1 MLNVGFIGA
10 GGIAR
15 HHATRMV
22 KLRNAKIQAVADVI
36 PAAAASFAADFGVPH
51 HFADFRTLLS
61 FDQVDAVWVCTPTFQ
76 HPAPVVAAARAG
88 KHVFCEKPIALNLR
102 DATRMVDACARSGVL
117 LTVGFVRRFDNEW
130 GQLNKIIGSGAVGR
144 PVLWRFV
151 ANGRPEHPW
160 FRDETKGGGPLMD
173 GAVHNYDFAL
183 QMFGPAESVQAS
195 SLQFDSSSVGADT
208 ASAVINFRSGDQHTL
223 IWTWGLPFGTRSTK
237 LVDIVGPNG
246 SLQFGMQAPEPPR
259 NFDPDRKGAFTLQGA
274 NGKTRVYPFSKN
286 DMFVSQ
292 LKHVVGCFERNEQ
305 PRVAGEDGI
314 TALRVALAILKSGAS
329 HKTVRL

>member
-10 GGIAR
+10 GSIAR

-61 FDQVDAVWVCTPTFQ
+61 SDQVDAVWVCTPTFQ

-151 ANGRPEHPW
+151 ANGRPEHLW

-223 IWTWGLPFGTRSTK
+223 IWTWGLPFGTRST
-237 LVDIVGPNG
+237 
-246 SLQFGMQAPEPPR
+246 
-259 NFDPDRKGAFTLQGA
+259 T
-274 NGKTRVYPFSKN
+274 
-286 DMFVSQ
+286 
-292 LKHVVGCFERNEQ
+292 
-305 PRVAGEDGI
+305 
-314 TALRVALAILKSGAS
+314 
-329 HKTVRL
+329 